1 MPTYDYRCD
10 ANGQV
15 VEVSHRMSESLATWG
30 ELCAQAQIPC
40 GDTPE
45 NTPVYRMANGG
56 NLISSNSLGSG
67 MAPAPACGTGGCC
80 PSGMCGLN

>member
-10 ANGQV
+10 TNGQV
-15 VEVSHRMSESLATWG
+15 VEVNHRMSERLSTWG
-30 ELCAQAQIPC
+30 EVCAHASIPC

-45 NTPVYRMANGG
+45 DAPVYRMANGG

-67 MAPAPACGTGGCC
+67 VAPAPACDTGGCC
-80 PSGMCGLN
+80 PSGMCGLD